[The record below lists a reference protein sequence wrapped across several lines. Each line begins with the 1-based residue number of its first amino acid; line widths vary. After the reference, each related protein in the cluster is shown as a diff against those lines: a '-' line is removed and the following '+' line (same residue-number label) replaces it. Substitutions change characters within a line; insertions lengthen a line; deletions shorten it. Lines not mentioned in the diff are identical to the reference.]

1 MTTNHFKLNLAKG
14 GFYLAMTIVLLIHS
28 LVSGAQSF
36 DKANV
41 FYRGFD
47 VSFGVRTTTMQSK
60 ISEINNL
67 RLVTEGG
74 SLGFVYGTEVL
85 KGRINAGY
93 FYSAAS
99 VPQTIDQ
106 VHISKSVNF
115 YPLAMAKNKIS
126 VIEPYLIGG
135 VNYDVFKFAG
145 SYLEGAKPTTSS
157 VNDEYIGKTSQ
168 LNGNIGG
175 GIAFRVLDNINFL
188 HLYTQVQRSFRLNS
202 ESNNEAF
209 KGTYAGGQLI
219 ITAGVRFGI
228 VK

>member
-1 MTTNHFKLNLAKG
+1 MTTNHFKFNMVKG

-28 LVSGAQSF
+28 LVSGAQSL
-36 DKANV
+36 DKAKV

-47 VSFGVRTTTMQSK
+47 VSFGVRATSIQSN

-74 SLGFVYGTEVL
+74 SLGFIYGSEVL
-85 KGRINAGY
+85 KSRINVGY

-106 VHISKSVNF
+106 VHISKVVNF
-115 YPLAMAKNKIS
+115 YPITMLKKKIS
-126 VIEPYLIGG
+126 VVEPYLIGG
-135 VNYDVFKFAG
+135 VNYDLLKFAG

-157 VNDEYIGKTSQ
+157 VNDEYIGKTNQ
-168 LNGNIGG
+168 LNANMGG
-175 GIAFRVLDNINFL
+175 GIEFRIRDNLSFL
-188 HLYTQVQRSFRLNS
+188 HLYTQVQQSFRLTS
-202 ESNNEAF
+202 ESKTAAF
-209 KGTYAGGQLI
+209 EGTRAGNQLI
-219 ITAGVRFGI
+219 LTAGVRFGI